1 MEICYLR
8 VIAAYNLSKQTMRL
22 YLTIVLLIA
31 FAVSAYS
38 QTSSIKG
45 NLVDSSEKKSL
56 QNTVVTLF
64 NSKDSTLTAFTRA
77 GAHGEFHLNT
87 PDTGSYVL
95 LITHPYFADFTEN
108 IVMKPGVPVNM
119 GFINMISKS
128 KLLEEVVVKTGAPI
142 RIKGD
147 TTIYTADSFKVREG
161 ASVEELLKKLP
172 GVQVDRNGQ
181 ITALGEKV
189 ERFLVDGEEFFGS
202 DPGIATKNLRADIV
216 KDVQV
221 YKGKSDQ
228 AAFTGIDDGQ
238 SKQTMNLVLKED
250 KKKGYFGKIEAGGG
264 LKNGNNLGEG
274 DKFNNAVMFNAFKAK
289 RKISAYGI
297 MSNTGK
303 LNLDWDDR
311 SKYGGGSDVQTSDD
325 GGIYI
330 SSMGGDYNR
339 SDGIP
344 TNWNGGIHYNNKFN
358 DEKQSINAG
367 YRITKINAPG
377 ETKSYSRNFLPD
389 STWLNYNN
397 NSGFSSNLKQGANL
411 IFETKIDSMNT
422 LKLTAQGN
430 FNNLDANYNYYSENR
445 NVDSSFINVNNRHGQ
460 SKTDNSNIGANL
472 LWMHKFK
479 KLYRTISVNGGFN
492 HTESQGT
499 ALLYSNIDF
508 YRNGVIDSTRT
519 LDQNTITDNVL
530 NSINT
535 RIAYTE
541 PLMKDFYLELS
552 YAFGLTRNANNR
564 NIFSNDGAGNYNQ
577 FIDSLSNDFQ
587 FNSLSNAPGINFR
600 YNKKKLN
607 FSLGTS
613 AAFTSLD
620 QRDLTKG
627 TTRGYNFINHSPR
640 ANLSYKIKP
649 SETVNFYYN
658 GAGRAPSL
666 DQLQPIPDNS
676 DPLNIRVGNPF
687 LKPSFS
693 HDFNVYYNNY
703 KTLKERGIWAYASYN
718 FTQNAFTQFSEFN
731 NGVRRYYA
739 VNTNGIANFNTN
751 FSYNFKLKGPAIRM
765 GASVGYG
772 FNRNVDFVSSFAAAN
787 GSSAKNI
794 TKTNAYRFSI
804 DLYKSVDEKYDF
816 GVSPNAAYNN
826 TKATISSAANA
837 NYWSGGL
844 NIWGN
849 VQLPG
854 KIEIRT
860 DVDANYVQ
868 KDPRFPANNNYII
881 WNGFVTKKIYK
892 NQFEVRLSIYDIL
905 NQNRGYNRNFG
916 NYSFTETYRTTLQ
929 RFWLVSFVWNITKNG
944 TPAPAAK

>member
-1 MEICYLR
+1 
-8 VIAAYNLSKQTMRL
+8 MRL
-22 YLTIVLLIA
+22 YFTLLILL
-31 FAVSAYS
+31 VSAIGSYS
-38 QTSSIKG
+38 QTSVLKG
-45 NLVDSSEKKSL
+45 TLVDSSENKSL

-64 NSKDSTLTAFTRA
+64 KSKDSTLMSYTRA
-77 GAHGEFHLNT
+77 GARGEFQLNV
-87 PDTGSYVL
+87 PDTGSYIL
-95 LITHPYFADFTEN
+95 LITHPYFADFSDK
-108 IVMKPGVPVNM
+108 IIMKPGEPVNV
-119 GFINMISKS
+119 GIINMISKS
-128 KLLEEVVVKTGAPI
+128 KLLEEVVVKTGSPI

-161 ASVEELLKKLP
+161 GTVEELLKKLP

-250 KKKGYFGKIEAGGG
+250 KKKGYFAKIEAGGG

-274 DKFNNAVMFNAFKAK
+274 DKFNNALMFNAFKAK

-325 GGIYI
+325 GGIFI

-358 DEKQSINAG
+358 NDKQSINAG

-430 FNNLDANYNYYSENR
+430 FNNMDASYNYYSENR

-460 SKTDNSNIGANL
+460 NKTDNSNIGANL

-492 HTESQGT
+492 HTEAKGT

-508 YRNGVIDSTRT
+508 YRNGVVDSTGE
-519 LDQNTITDNVL
+519 LDQNTISDNVL
-530 NSINT
+530 NNINT

-541 PLMKDFYLELS
+541 PLLKDFYLELS
-552 YAFGLTRNANNR
+552 YAFGLTKNANNR
-564 NIFSNDGAGNYNQ
+564 NVFFNDGTGRYNQ

-587 FNSLSNAPGINFR
+587 FNTLSNAPGINFR

-613 AAFTSLD
+613 AAFTNLD
-620 QRDLTKG
+620 QRDLTNG
-627 TTRGYNFINHSPR
+627 TTRGYNFVNHSPR

-649 SETVNFYYN
+649 SETLSFYYN

-666 DQLQPIPDNS
+666 NQLQPIPDNS
-676 DPLNIRVGNPF
+676 DPLNIRVGNPL

-693 HDFNVYYNNY
+693 HDFDLYYNSF
-703 KTLKERGIWAYASYN
+703 KTLKERGIWASASYN
-718 FTQNAFTQFSEFN
+718 LRQNAFTQFSEFAD
-731 NGVRRYYA
+731 GIRKYYD
-739 VNTNGIANFNTN
+739 VNTNGVASFNSNFN
-751 FSYNFKLKGPAIRM
+751 YNFKWKGPGIRV
-765 GASVGYG
+765 GAGVGYG
-772 FNRNVDFVSSFAAAN
+772 FNRNVDFVSSFSTNN
-787 GSSAKNI
+787 GNSAKNI
-794 TKTNAYRFSI
+794 TKTNTYSFSI
-804 DLYKSVDEKYDF
+804 DVYKSVDEKYDF
-816 GVSPNAAYNN
+816 GLAPNARYNN
-826 TKATISSAANA
+826 TRATVSSNANA
-837 NYWSGGL
+837 DYWSGGL

-868 KDPRFPANNNYII
+868 KDPRFPANNNYVI
-881 WNGFVTKKIYK
+881 WNGFVTKKFYK
-892 NQFEVRLSIYDIL
+892 NQFEARLSIYDIL

-916 NYSFTETYRTTLQ
+916 NYSFAETYRTTLQ